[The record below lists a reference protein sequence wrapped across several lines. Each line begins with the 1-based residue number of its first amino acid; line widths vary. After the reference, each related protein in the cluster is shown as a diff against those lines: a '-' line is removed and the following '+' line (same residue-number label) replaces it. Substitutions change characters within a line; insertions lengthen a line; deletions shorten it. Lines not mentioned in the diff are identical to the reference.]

1 MPLRKFFTILRE
13 PYPLP
18 SLEKI
23 RVDIGCFP
31 IYNGGTMDEYIEVGI
46 AELCG
51 CYLLLWKGEVV
62 YVGRA
67 ENILQRLCAHR
78 YSLLRYLRNK
88 HVGLHQKVIRFDR
101 IRFAF
106 CTRSEMDR
114 RERELIVQYRPRY
127 NTQHIPRR
135 QIDIEALIAKAGLEK
150 EDWAIGLGLADASEK
165 SLPSLR
171 RF

>member
-1 MPLRKFFTILRE
+1 M
-13 PYPLP
+13 
-18 SLEKI
+18 
-23 RVDIGCFP
+23 
-31 IYNGGTMDEYIEVGI
+31 MDEYIEVGI
-46 AELCG
+46 ADLCG

-62 YVGRA
+62 YAGKA
-67 ENILQRLCAHR
+67 ENVLQRVVTHR
-78 YSLLRYLRNK
+78 GNLLRFLRNRYK
-88 HVGLHQKVIRFDR
+88 GSNDKVIRFDT

-106 CTRSEMDR
+106 CNRSEMDR
-114 RERELIVQYRPRY
+114 REIELISKHRPRY